1 MPITIAFIRSSTFR
15 ITYQSPIIG
24 EDPYNSRHSI
34 PYNSRHSVSVVSVNY
49 AFALASVSFAANA
62 AASTYDAL
70 TLSLSILEIM
80 GIQGLCRGGPYY
92 SMA

>member
-24 EDPYNSRHSI
+24 EDTFTRSTN
-34 PYNSRHSVSVVSVNY
+34 SVSVVYVNS

-62 AASTYDAL
+62 AASTYDAF
-70 TLSLSILEIM
+70 I
-80 GIQGLCRGGPYY
+80 G
-92 SMA
+92 